1 MLSGGS
7 RIAATSKME
16 CFLSISSF
24 SLGPDRIYVNWT
36 EIQGECKNG
45 IITGHAL
52 HIYQLHDN
60 GTMNYI
66 RTDRCNSTATA
77 YIIKM
82 LSHGINYT
90 FTVASINGAGLGGKS
105 LWNVQN
111 LGKVSKH

>member
-1 MLSGGS
+1 MSYNVL
-7 RIAATSKME
+7 E
-16 CFLSISSF
+16 PCPLLSISSF

-45 IITGHAL
+45 ITTGHAL

-60 GTMNYI
+60 GAMNYI
-66 RTDRCNSTATA
+66 RADRCNITATA

-82 LSHGINYT
+82 LSHGIKYT
-90 FTVASINGAGLGGKS
+90 FTVAGINGEGFGEKS

-111 LGKVSKH
+111 LGNVSKY

>member
-1 MLSGGS
+1 MSYNVL
-7 RIAATSKME
+7 E
-16 CFLSISSF
+16 PCPLLSISSF

-45 IITGHAL
+45 ITTGHAL

-60 GTMNYI
+60 GAMNYI
-66 RTDRCNSTATA
+66 RADRCNIRATA

-82 LSHGINYT
+82 LSHGIKYT
-90 FTVASINGAGLGGKS
+90 FTVAGINGAGFGEKS

-111 LGKVSKH
+111 LGNVSKY

>member
-1 MLSGGS
+1 MSYNVL
-7 RIAATSKME
+7 E
-16 CFLSISSF
+16 PCPLLSISSF

-45 IITGHAL
+45 ITTGHAL

-60 GTMNYI
+60 GAMNYI
-66 RTDRCNSTATA
+66 RADRCNITATA

-82 LSHGINYT
+82 LSHGIKYT
-90 FTVASINGAGLGGKS
+90 FTVAGINGAGFGEKS

-111 LGKVSKH
+111 LENVSKY